1 MINKKNKIKFFSKE
15 NKIGGLTIKTFKVGI
30 KSKSREDLSL
40 IIFEKLASISSV
52 LTKSK
57 TSAANIEWLKS
68 IKKYGKIK
76 VLLAHSGNANAFTGR
91 EGYENIKKIIKLIAE
106 KYNCK
111 RKEIVVSST
120 GVIGEQ
126 LPIKKILNT
135 ISKSDKKENL
145 FQQNWKLFAKSIM
158 TTDTFPKMY
167 SKNII
172 INKKKIKIIGIAKG
186 SGMIAP
192 DMATMLAFIFTDADI
207 PYSLLQTMT
216 NNIVNNSFNSIT
228 VDGDMSTNDMFSI
241 ISTNEK
247 KCDGFNF
254 DSHELNKLKNNLERV
269 AIELSKM
276 IIIDGEGARKLIEIN
291 VYRANSNKDARLVA
305 MSIANSPLV
314 KTAIAGEDAN
324 WGRIIMAIGKSK
336 AKIKKQNISL
346 KIGNYNI
353 VKNGEVINN
362 YNEDKI
368 NIYLRNT
375 EIKLYVNL
383 GLGNYQSRVWTC
395 DLTKKY
401 IEINADYRS

>member
-40 IIFEKLASISSV
+40 IIFDKLASISSV

-172 INKKKIKIIGIAKG
+172 INK
-186 SGMIAP
+186 
-192 DMATMLAFIFTDADI
+192 F
-207 PYSLLQTMT
+207 
-216 NNIVNNSFNSIT
+216 
-228 VDGDMSTNDMFSI
+228 
-241 ISTNEK
+241 E
-247 KCDGFNF
+247 
-254 DSHELNKLKNNLERV
+254 
-269 AIELSKM
+269 
-276 IIIDGEGARKLIEIN
+276 
-291 VYRANSNKDARLVA
+291 
-305 MSIANSPLV
+305 
-314 KTAIAGEDAN
+314 
-324 WGRIIMAIGKSK
+324 
-336 AKIKKQNISL
+336 
-346 KIGNYNI
+346 
-353 VKNGEVINN
+353 
-362 YNEDKI
+362 
-368 NIYLRNT
+368 
-375 EIKLYVNL
+375 
-383 GLGNYQSRVWTC
+383 
-395 DLTKKY
+395 
-401 IEINADYRS
+401 